1 MQRINRLNARA
12 VQTLSKHGR
21 HADGGGL
28 YLSISHNGGRRWTFL
43 YQWRGKR
50 IELGFGAA
58 RDVSLARARELAAA
72 ARGKLA
78 EGINPKEADKPPS
91 VATFAECADR
101 QIAAMRSSW
110 RNATHAHQWEMTLG
124 RYAAPLRSMLV
135 DEITTDDVL
144 AVLQPLWQRVP
155 ETANRLRSRIERVL
169 DAAKAQG
176 LRSGENPARWR
187 GHLDQLLAG
196 RKRLEPVHHSAMP
209 YSDIPEFLCEL
220 HRHKGVAPLALEFLI
235 LTAARTSEV
244 SNARLEEIS
253 DTTWCI
259 PAERMKG
266 GRAHRVPLSPRALA
280 IVDGLRNDS
289 GFLFCGRRGALTIW
303 AMRDLLRGM
312 APDLTVHGFRSTFRD
327 WAAEQT
333 NFSREVCEQ
342 ALAHLDGSAVERAY
356 RRSDLFEQRRL
367 LMRMWA
373 DYCDHGQ
380 GAKVIPLRA

>member
-50 IELGFGAA
+50 VEIGFGSA
-58 RDVSLARARELAAA
+58 RDVPLARARELAAQ

-91 VATFAECADR
+91 AATFAECADR
-101 QIAAMRSSW
+101 QIAAMQSSW
-110 RNATHAHQWEMTLG
+110 RNAKHVRQWEMTLG
-124 RYAAPLRSMLV
+124 HYAAPLRSMLV

-176 LRSGENPARWR
+176 LRSGDNPARWR
-187 GHLDQLLAG
+187 GHLDQLLAR
-196 RKRLEPVHHSAMP
+196 RKRLEPVHHSALP
-209 YSDIPEFLCEL
+209 YANIPAFLREL
-220 HRHKGVAPLALEFLI
+220 RRHKGVAARALEFLI

-244 SNARLEEIS
+244 TNAR
-253 DTTWCI
+253 
-259 PAERMKG
+259 
-266 GRAHRVPLSPRALA
+266 H
-280 IVDGLRNDS
+280 
-289 GFLFCGRRGALTIW
+289 
-303 AMRDLLRGM
+303 
-312 APDLTVHGFRSTFRD
+312 APKCH
-327 WAAEQT
+327 
-333 NFSREVCEQ
+333 
-342 ALAHLDGSAVERAY
+342 
-356 RRSDLFEQRRL
+356 SDLRRAVRKYISL
-367 LMRMWA
+367 GR
-373 DYCDHGQ
+373 
-380 GAKVIPLRA
+380 